1 MKKVYQIDAKGK
13 VLGRLA
19 TETAVIL
26 GGKRKVDY
34 APNIDGGDTV
44 VVINA
49 SQIVVTGR
57 KIKDK
62 KYHRFSG
69 YPGGIS
75 TRSFEE
81 QSKIDP
87 TMIIRDAVYG
97 MLPKN
102 KLRNGMMKRLK
113 VYIEDKHNHKIDT
126 E

>member
-1 MKKVYQIDAKGK
+1 MKKVYQIDAKEK

-19 TETAVIL
+19 SGVAVIL

-49 SQIVVTGR
+49 AQIVVTGR
-57 KIKDK
+57 KTKDK

-113 VYIEDKHNHKIDT
+113 VYLDDKHNHKIDP